1 MASSMAKKSHS
12 AFTDLRERKHL
23 HAILD
28 TVPDAMIAIDTD
40 GRIMSFSAGAEKMFG
55 YEETALIGSNVD
67 CLMPSPDREN
77 HDGYIRRYLETQEP
91 HVIGIGR
98 TAEALRS
105 DGSQFPIELSVSEV
119 QIDGRRVFVGFIRD
133 LTRHKETERRLH
145 ALQSD
150 LAHASRISSM
160 GSLATSIAHEL
171 NQPLAAI
178 ANYVEGAKQLIDE
191 AETGRLEEVRTAI
204 DECASEAL
212 RAGAIVRKLRDF
224 IGRGDVE
231 RHAASF
237 ARLLNDAIALALID
251 GQGHD
256 VTVETRLDPEAD
268 LVLVEPIHV
277 QQVLVNLLRNAVEA
291 MQGGRDKRVEISTSK
306 RDDGFIEVTIADS
319 GPGLDRH
326 IAERLFQPF
335 VSTKESGMGLGL
347 SICHTIVNSH
357 GGKIWAEP
365 SALGGTAFH
374 FTLLDA
380 SSHDD

>member
-1 MASSMAKKSHS
+1 M
-12 AFTDLRERKHL
+12 
-23 HAILD
+23 
-28 TVPDAMIAIDTD
+28 VAIDED
-40 GRIMSFSAGAEKMFG
+40 GRILSFSTGAERMFG
-55 YEETALIGSNVD
+55 YDETVLIGSNVD
-67 CLMPSPDREN
+67 CLMPSPDREK
-77 HDGYIRRYLETQEP
+77 HDSYIRRYLETQEP

-98 TAEALRS
+98 TTEALRS

-133 LTRHKETERRLH
+133 LTHRKETERRLH

-191 AETGRLEEVRTAI
+191 AETGGLEEVRAAI

-256 VTVETRLDPEAD
+256 VTVETSLAQDAD

-291 MQGGRDKRVEISTSK
+291 MQGGRNKRVEISTTK

-326 IAERLFQPF
+326 IAKRLFQPF

-365 SALGGTAFH
+365 STLGGTAFH

-380 SSHDD
+380 SRPDD